1 MKDEIASGAIKT
13 ALTVFIASF
22 VAYFSNVAAPLIVL
36 LIVVVCDYITGMI
49 KAYSMHILNS
59 RIGFTGIIKKLSYFI
74 VVAVGMICDYLL
86 TSGLKQI
93 NANIGDLSIIAI
105 IVIIWLII
113 NELLSILENL
123 SQIGVPLP
131 TFLKKL
137 LERLLV
143 VTEKKGNEI
152 ATGKTDDEESEEEIA
167 TEEDYIEELMQQQ
180 SRTNVLTDGSESETS
195 VPNEE
200 ENNTDKEENNT
211 DKEQSI
217 EDEIIEN
224 QFKGEM

>member
-36 LIVVVCDYITGMI
+36 LIVVICDYITGMI

-131 TFLKKL
+131 VFLKKL

-152 ATGKTDDEESEEEIA
+152 ATGKTDDEDEEEEEIA
-167 TEEDYIEELMQQQ
+167 SEDDYIEELMQQQ
-180 SRTNVLTDGSESETS
+180 SHTNVLTDGSESETPI
-195 VPNEE
+195 PNEE
-200 ENNTDKEENNT
+200 ESKT

-217 EDEIIEN
+217 EDKIIEN